1 MKKLFVHHPLFRLLS
16 PLFSGTLVYLLI
28 LLVNNNIGQLQ
39 EAFLG
44 EELYVCIGLAYLIQ
58 GYSRLSLV
66 LFERLKLDITY
77 FWKLTVQIASTLAIG
92 IFLVTGAMYAYFKM
106 VLAYTPNTK
115 ELVIFNSIF
124 SVITFIYMVLYVS
137 HEFLYKVNTE
147 RVAEEIAEK
156 QQVEEDFLEFKRGV
170 NPELLFESLECLL
183 VVMKRNPEKAE
194 QLSDHFSS
202 VYRYILAKKNR
213 ELVRL
218 SEEINVLHELLPL
231 LSSLPYRKIGLDIF
245 TEGETWV
252 VPGSLLA
259 IVERIMRST
268 IPTSMR
274 QLTLN
279 LMETEESL
287 RLQYQPEEVLR
298 ARFTDAA
305 LGDIARNYRFYS
317 DCSVRIIEEPPY
329 KIIEIPKLSF
339 DESSSD

>member
-58 GYSRLSLV
+58 EYSRLSLV
-66 LFERLKLDITY
+66 LFERLKLRISY
-77 FWKLTVQIASTLAIG
+77 FWKLVVQVASTLVIG
-92 IFLVTGAMYAYFKM
+92 IVLVTGAMYAYFKM
-106 VLAYTPNTK
+106 MLAYTPNTK

-124 SVITFIYMVLYVS
+124 SMITLIYLVLYVS
-137 HEFLYKVNTE
+137 HGFLYKVNTE
-147 RVAEEIAEK
+147 RVAQEIAEK
-156 QQVEEDFLEFKRGV
+156 ERVEEDFQEFKRGV
-170 NPELLFESLECLL
+170 NPELLFESLESLL
-183 VVMKRNPEKAE
+183 VVMKRDPEKAE

-218 SEEINVLHELLPL
+218 SEEMDVLQELLSL
-231 LSSLPYRKIGLDIF
+231 LSCLPYRKIGLDAF
-245 TEGETWV
+245 KGEETWV
-252 VPGSLLA
+252 VPGSLLT

-268 IPTSMR
+268 IPTATH

-279 LMETEESL
+279 LLETRGSL
-287 RLQYQPEEVLR
+287 RLQYRPEEVLR
-298 ARFTDAA
+298 KRFTNET

-317 DCSVRIIEEPPY
+317 DRSVHIVEEHPF

>member
-44 EELYVCIGLAYLIQ
+44 EELYVCIVLAYLIQ
-58 GYSRLSLV
+58 EYSRLSLV
-66 LFERLKLDITY
+66 LFERLKLPISY
-77 FWKLTVQIASTLAIG
+77 FWKLMAQIASTLVFG
-92 IFLVTGAMYAYFKM
+92 IVLVTGAMYAYFKM
-106 VLAYTPNTK
+106 ILAYTPNAK

-124 SVITFIYMVLYVS
+124 SVITLIYLVLYVS

-147 RVAEEIAEK
+147 RVAKEIQEK
-156 QQVEEDFLEFKRGV
+156 QRVEENFLEFKRGV
-170 NPELLFESLECLL
+170 NPELLFESLETLL
-183 VVMKRNPEKAE
+183 VVMKRDAEEAE

-202 VYRYILAKKNR
+202 VYRYILGKKNR

-218 SEEINVLHELLPL
+218 SEEIDVLQELLQL
-231 LSSLPYRKIGLDIF
+231 LSCLPYRKITLN
-245 TEGETWV
+245 TLMEGETWV
-252 VPGSLLA
+252 VPGSLLT

-268 IPTSMR
+268 IPNPSD
-274 QLTLN
+274 QLTLG
-279 LMETEESL
+279 LTDTLEVL

-298 ARFTDAA
+298 MQFTTEA
-305 LGDIARNYRFYS
+305 LDDISRNYRFYS
-317 DCSVRIIEEPPY
+317 DRSVRIVEEPPY
-329 KIIEIPKLSF
+329 KIVEIPKLSF